1 MTDPAPLILTL
12 ALDPAAFAYF
22 DARRRRHF
30 PPERNLIPAHLTLFH
45 ALPGAEA
52 ATILRDLDE
61 ACARRPPLTL
71 SVTGL
76 RSLGR
81 GVAYRIE
88 SPDLAALR
96 RDLAA
101 RWSAWLTPQD
111 RQPHQPHVT
120 VQNKVD
126 PAAARATLAELA
138 AAFAPFGATG
148 SGLDLWRYRGGPWEA
163 VAHVAFA
170 APTPPWRSGWRCRP
184 PPRC

>member
-1 MTDPAPLILTL
+1 MSDPAPLILTV
-12 ALDPAAFAYF
+12 ALDAGALAFF

-45 ALPGAEA
+45 ALPGAEV
-52 ATILRDLDE
+52 ATILRDLEE
-61 ACARRPPLTL
+61 AAGRRPPLSL
-71 SVTGL
+71 AVAGL

-88 SPDLAALR
+88 SPDLAELR

-101 RWSAWLTPQD
+101 RWLAWLTPQD

-126 PAAARATLAELA
+126 PSVARATLAELA
-138 AAFAPFGATG
+138 AAFAPFTATG
-148 SGLDLWRYRGGPWEA
+148 RGLDLWRYRGGPWEA
-163 VAHVAFA
+163 VAQVAFA
-170 APTPPWRSGWRCRP
+170 DPE
-184 PPRC
+184 